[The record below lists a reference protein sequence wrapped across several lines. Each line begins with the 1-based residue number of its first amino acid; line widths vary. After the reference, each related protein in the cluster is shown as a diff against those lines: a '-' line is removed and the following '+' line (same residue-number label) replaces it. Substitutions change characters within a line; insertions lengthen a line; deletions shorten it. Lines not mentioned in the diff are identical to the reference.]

1 MIIGILAITLLIGAV
16 GISYSLSAPG
26 YEGPQSPH
34 FDGKEFRNREAV
46 ARPNPLKALAYFAT
60 AKLGPWEKWTENT
73 SYPAPPSRVG
83 RGDMRVTFINHST
96 VLIQMDSL
104 NILTDPIWAERC
116 SPFSF
121 AGPQRRRAPGLK
133 LEELPPI
140 DIILLSHNHYD
151 HMDVATLKRLA
162 AGHNPQIITGLGNRA
177 LLQQEGIGGV
187 LEMDWDQHLDINN
200 EVRVYGLTARHFSNR
215 GMFDQNRTLWL
226 SFVIK
231 GPAGAVYF
239 AGDTGFGTHFAE
251 AGKAFGPFRLALLPI
266 GAYLPRWFM
275 KDIHLSPDEAVL
287 AHQRLNASTSAAIH
301 FGAFQLSAESQHQPV
316 EDLHRALES
325 TAGEKPRFWVLDPG
339 EGRDVPPLP
348 ETER

>member
-1 MIIGILAITLLIGAV
+1 MIIGILAIALLIGAV

-26 YEGPQSPH
+26 YEGAVSDH
-34 FDGKEFRNREAV
+34 FDGKEFRNREPV

-60 AKLGPWEKWTENT
+60 AQLGPWEKWTENT
-73 SYPAPPSRVG
+73 AYPAPPARVG

-121 AGPQRRRAPGLK
+121 AGPPRRRAPGL
-133 LEELPPI
+133 ELKDLPSI

-151 HMDVATLKRLA
+151 HMDIVALKRLA
-162 AGHNPQIITGLGNRA
+162 ADHNPRIITGLGNRA
-177 LLQQEGIGGV
+177 LLQREGIGGAT
-187 LEMDWDQHLDINN
+187 EMDWDQQLDINS
-200 EVRVYGLTARHFSNR
+200 EVRIYGLTARHFSNR

-239 AGDTGFGTHFAE
+239 AGDTGFGAHFGE

-287 AHQRLNASTSAAIH
+287 AHQALNASTSAAIH
-301 FGAFQLSAESQHQPV
+301 FGTFQLSAESQRQPI
-316 EDLHRALES
+316 EELRRALENVP
-325 TAGEKPRFWVLDPG
+325 GEKPRFWALDFG
-339 EGRDVPPLP
+339 EGREVPPLSVA
-348 ETER
+348 E

>member
-1 MIIGILAITLLIGAV
+1 MIIGILSIALLIGAV

-26 YEGPQSPH
+26 YDGAISDH
-34 FDGKEFRNREAV
+34 FDGKEFRNREPV

-73 SYPAPPSRVG
+73 PYPAPPSRVG
-83 RGDMRVTFINHST
+83 RGDLRVTFINHST

-151 HMDVATLKRLA
+151 HLDIAALKRLA
-162 AGHNPQIITGLGNRA
+162 AAHNPQIITGLGNRA

-226 SFVIK
+226 SFVIQ

-239 AGDTGFGTHFAE
+239 AGDTGFGAHFEE

-275 KDIHLSPDEAVL
+275 KDIHLSPDEAVR
-287 AHQRLNASTSAAIH
+287 AHQALKAATSAAIH
-301 FGAFQLSAESQHQPV
+301 FGTFQLAAESQHQPV
-316 EDLHRALES
+316 EDLQRALES
-325 TAGEKPRFWVLDPG
+325 VAGETLRFWVLNPG